1 MPHFTRQIDAK
12 GPLLNVQLGISAS
25 YHSILAAS
33 GVPIPQ
39 PRVAQGLVDTGASC
53 TCIDPSVIRAL
64 QISPKGT
71 TMMLTPSTGSGG
83 MTVSQYDVSL
93 SIYSTSEESPYQI
106 PNLAVVESELF
117 ANQGFHVLIGRDVL
131 ARCVF
136 IYNGE
141 RGNYT
146 LAF

>member
-1 MPHFTRQIDAK
+1 
-12 GPLLNVQLGISAS
+12 
-25 YHSILAAS
+25 
-33 GVPIPQ
+33 
-39 PRVAQGLVDTGASC
+39 
-53 TCIDPSVIRAL
+53 
-64 QISPKGT
+64 
-71 TMMLTPSTGSGG
+71 